1 MTFSDLLK
9 LMRRHL
15 RLIVV
20 LPLAFV
26 IISLAWSMLTQAS
39 YTATSSFV
47 TNGDLALAQ
56 GLAGKEASSYSN
68 ADVRVTC
75 SSVATSKQI
84 IISATGNV
92 PSVCIES
99 ANNVANAAVRQYK
112 EANNAIIA
120 SVSEASFA
128 TSNAPSI
135 SRAAILPF
143 VVGLLLAI
151 CIVILIDMVRA
162 PVKSQRDIEAVSNLP
177 VLGQAP
183 SMEGGERLLA
193 NLLFRCNG
201 RPSTI
206 AVVPVGVESAAPV
219 VARELAGALEHSD
232 VRVKL
237 VKGSP
242 HAKKFQVSV
251 PEDAAIVVS
260 CEPLDAGMGAAYIA
274 HNADATILCVS
285 EWTDSRK
292 QLASTVSELELA
304 KANIAGVA
312 YLPEEKKPREPKRAK
327 EPEGE

>member
-15 RLIVV
+15 RIVI
-20 LPLAFV
+20 AFPV
-26 IISLAWSMLTQAS
+26 AFLIISLAWSMFTQAS
-39 YTATSSFV
+39 YTATASFV

-56 GLAGKEASSYSN
+56 GLASKEASSYSN

-75 SSVATSKQI
+75 ASVATSKQI
-84 IISATGNV
+84 TISATGNT
-92 PSVCIES
+92 PSVCVES

-143 VVGLLLAI
+143 VMGFLLAI
-151 CIVILIDMVRA
+151 CIVIVIDMVKL
-162 PVKSQRDIEAVSNLP
+162 PVKSQRDAQVVSGLP
-177 VLGQAP
+177 ILGTAP
-183 SMEGGERLLA
+183 SAEGGERLLA
-193 NLLFRCNG
+193 NLQFRCNG

-206 AVVPVGVESAAPV
+206 AIVPVGTETTAPV
-219 VARELAGALEHSD
+219 AARELAAALEHND

-274 HNADATILCVS
+274 HNADVTVLCVS
-285 EWTDSRK
+285 EWTDSKR
-292 QLASTVSELELA
+292 QLASTVGELELA
-304 KANIAGVA
+304 GASIAGIA
-312 YLPEEKKPREPKRAK
+312 YLPEEKKPREPRRPKD
-327 EPEGE
+327 PEGE